1 MSTAAIVIVALV
13 AFIASYIAVSANI
26 TAEENERK
34 LNEVLTMVDSKL
46 ISIEEDLRRMKNE
59 LTVNEQSHG
68 VLSMQIQEISKLGKN
83 EALRKEVLHTKGD
96 L

>member
-13 AFIASYIAVSANI
+13 AFIASYIAISANI

-46 ISIEEDLRRMKNE
+46 ISIEEDIRRMKNE

-68 VLSMQIQEISKLGKN
+68 VLAMQIQEISKLGKN